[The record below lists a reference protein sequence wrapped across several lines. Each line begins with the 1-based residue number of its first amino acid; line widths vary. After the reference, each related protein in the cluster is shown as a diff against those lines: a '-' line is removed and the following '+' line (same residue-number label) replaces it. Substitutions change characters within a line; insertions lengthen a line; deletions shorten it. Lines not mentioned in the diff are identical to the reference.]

1 MEGNENH
8 IHLQGYLESAPEFS
22 HKMFGEAFYACDLH
36 VPRLSGFVDVLP
48 VTLAQR
54 LTEVFR
60 PGVWLDLNGQLRS
73 YNKAIEGAN
82 RLILTVFAL
91 SAEPLPSAGAFN
103 EVRLIG
109 NVCKPPI
116 FRTTPFLREISDLLV
131 AVNRPYQKSDYIPC
145 IAWGRTARFV
155 AELPVG
161 AKIEITGRMQSR
173 EYKKVLEDGT
183 AQTRVAFEVSINSL
197 ETLKS

>member
-1 MEGNENH
+1 MDGNENQ
-8 IHLQGYLESAPEFS
+8 IHLQGYLESVPEFS
-22 HKMFGEAFYACDLH
+22 HRMFGEEFYSCDIH
-36 VPRLSGFVDVLP
+36 VPRLSGYVDVLP
-48 VTLAQR
+48 VTLTQR
-54 LTEVFR
+54 LIGTFE
-60 PGVWLDLNGQLRS
+60 PGVWLDLYGQLRS
-73 YNKAIEGAN
+73 YNKAVEGAN

-91 SAEPLPSAGAFN
+91 IAEPMISSNAFN

-116 FRTTPFLREISDLLV
+116 FRTTPFLREITDILV

-161 AKIEITGRMQSR
+161 AKIEIVGRMQSR

-183 AQTRVAFEVSINSL
+183 ALTRVAFEVSINSL
-197 ETLKS
+197 DALKT